1 VERKIY
7 LREKPVIILLML
19 IFSVGILGHTISN
32 LREVMLFLTPF
43 TLIITSLVV
52 FISFFYRVNKNF
64 YYWFFIT
71 FILTFILEA
80 IGVKTGLVFGDY
92 TYGTVLG
99 PKIFSVP
106 VIIGINWA
114 LIILGATII
123 SASLTKNIF
132 LLPLIAGLLSVTFD
146 LVLEPVAIALDYWNW
161 KGGVIPIQNYIS
173 WFVIGTL
180 SAVLFNFL
188 KVKISDD
195 VPKYYFIMQF
205 LFFVALYLIL

>member
-1 VERKIY
+1 MERKIY

-19 IFSVGILGHTISN
+19 IFCFGILGHTIAN

-64 YYWFFIT
+64 YYWFFTT
-71 FILTFILEA
+71 FVLTFILEA

-123 SASLTKNIF
+123 SASLTKNKF

-161 KGGVIPIQNYIS
+161 EGGIVPVQNYIS

-180 SAVLFNFL
+180 SAVLFIFL

-205 LFFVALYLIL
+205 LFFVALYFIL